1 MAVKRPDRR
10 KRRPANTE
18 KGREDQLIS
27 LAVDLAEKQI
37 IEGTASSQVIT
48 HFLKLGSS
56 REKLEQER
64 LRGENEVL
72 KAKVE
77 AMASAKRIEELYSE
91 ALSAMKAYAGQDPL
105 EEDFDER

>member
-1 MAVKRPDRR
+1 MAIKRSEKR

-27 LAVDLAEKQI
+27 LAVDLAEKQLV
-37 IEGTASSQVIT
+37 EGTASSQVMS

-56 REKLEQER
+56 RETLEQER
-64 LRGENEVL
+64 LRGENELL
-72 KAKVE
+72 KAKIE
-77 AMASAKRIEELYSE
+77 QMASAKRIEELYSE
-91 ALSAMKAYAGQDPL
+91 ALNAMKSYTGQEPL